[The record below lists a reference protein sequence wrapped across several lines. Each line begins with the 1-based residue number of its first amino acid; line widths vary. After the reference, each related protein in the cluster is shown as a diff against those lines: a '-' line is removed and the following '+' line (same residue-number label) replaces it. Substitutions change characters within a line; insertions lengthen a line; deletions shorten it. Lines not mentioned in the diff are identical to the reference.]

1 MDISFKYN
9 DIPPFSKRDGDKLL
23 FSGDGYIEYYIPDE
37 YFGSKSSTIE
47 GSYLRILGS
56 FNYRIFSESGKPG
69 KLKEFNY
76 PTLFMCKPGKIE
88 RGVKLQLDS
97 HLDEMTYG
105 VLRFFDGDELI
116 SRLHTEQYI
125 DNVSEL
131 FRLHLRTGNVPN
143 SIPYDTLYSFP
154 FESMELNGGKFAVHS
169 QAMGLMYSKIC
180 RDPDDI
186 NKPFRLSK
194 AIDKSMQGY
203 HPISIKRA
211 AKLISPF
218 VAMTAEN
225 IDESIMVAVMMSDDE
240 KTGKAKHKESPL
252 ERIMTM

>member
-1 MDISFKYN
+1 MNIEFKHKE
-9 DIPPFSKRDGDKLL
+9 IPPFSKREGDSLL
-23 FSGDGYIEYYIPDE
+23 FSGDGYLEYYIPDE
-37 YFGSKSSTIE
+37 YFGSRSSTVE
-47 GSYLRILGS
+47 GSYLKILGS
-56 FNYRIFSESGKPG
+56 FNYRIFDAKGKPG

-76 PTLFMCKPGKIE
+76 PTLLMCKPGKVE
-88 RGVKLQLDS
+88 RNVKLQLDPLLEES
-97 HLDEMTYG
+97 VYG
-105 VLRFFDGDELI
+105 VLRFFDGDQLI

-143 SIPYDTLYSFP
+143 SIPYDTLYAFP

-203 HPISIKRA
+203 RPISIKRA

-240 KTGKAKHKESPL
+240 KNGKAQHKESPL

>member
-1 MDISFKYN
+1 MNIEFKYK
-9 DIPPFSKRDGDKLL
+9 DIPPFSKRDGDSLL
-23 FSGDGYIEYYIPDE
+23 FSGDGYLEYYIPDE
-37 YFGSKSSTIE
+37 YFGSKSSTVE
-47 GSYLRILGS
+47 GSYLKILGS
-56 FNYRIFSESGKPG
+56 FNYRIFDAKGKPG

-76 PTLFMCKPGKIE
+76 PTLLMCKPGKVE
-88 RGVKLQLDS
+88 RNVKLQLDPS
-97 HLDEMTYG
+97 LEESVYG
-105 VLRFFDGDELI
+105 VLRFFDGDQLI

-143 SIPYDTLYSFP
+143 TIPYDTLYAFP

-194 AIDKSMQGY
+194 AIDNSMQGY
-203 HPISIKRA
+203 RPISIKRA

-240 KTGKAKHKESPL
+240 KNGKSKHKESPL

>member
-1 MDISFKYN
+1 MNIEFKYK
-9 DIPPFSKRDGDKLL
+9 DIPPFSKRDGDSLL
-23 FSGDGYIEYYIPDE
+23 FSGDGYLEYYIPDE
-37 YFGSKSSTIE
+37 YFGSKSSTVE
-47 GSYLRILGS
+47 GSYLKILGS
-56 FNYRIFSESGKPG
+56 FNYRIFDAKGKPG

-76 PTLFMCKPGKIE
+76 PTLLMCKPGKVE
-88 RGVKLQLDS
+88 RNVKLQLDS
-97 HLDEMTYG
+97 SLEESVYG
-105 VLRFFDGDELI
+105 VLRFFDGDQLI

-143 SIPYDTLYSFP
+143 SIPYDTLYAFP

-186 NKPFRLSK
+186 NKPFRLSE

-203 HPISIKRA
+203 RPISIKRA

-240 KTGKAKHKESPL
+240 KNGKAQHKESPL

>member
-1 MDISFKYN
+1 MNIEFKYK
-9 DIPPFSKRDGDKLL
+9 DIPPFSKRDGDSLL
-23 FSGDGYIEYYIPDE
+23 FSGDGYLEYYIPDE
-37 YFGSKSSTIE
+37 YFGSKSSTVE
-47 GSYLRILGS
+47 GSYLKILGS
-56 FNYRIFSESGKPG
+56 FNYRIFDAKGKPG

-76 PTLFMCKPGKIE
+76 PTLLMCKPGKVE
-88 RGVKLQLDS
+88 RNVKLQLDPS
-97 HLDEMTYG
+97 LEEFVYG
-105 VLRFFDGDELI
+105 VLRFFDGDQLI

-143 SIPYDTLYSFP
+143 SIPYDTLYAFP

-203 HPISIKRA
+203 RPISIKRA

-240 KTGKAKHKESPL
+240 KNGKAQHKESPL